1 MRNRLYRF
9 NPLVQK
15 IIVPTRVK
23 LERKNYAP
31 EVAWA
36 VAQVYAWAIKAAFFV
51 FPLVLSALLEDWSTP
66 LSSRPL
72 SSLALYYLA
81 TVGTVG
87 LGCIVAPWL
96 GLDVESIFD
105 ILERHEKK

>member
-9 NPLVQK
+9 NPLVQN

-23 LERKNYAP
+23 LERSNYTP

-36 VAQVYAWAIKAAFFV
+36 AAQAYAWAIKAAFAV
-51 FPLVLSALLEDWSTP
+51 FPFALSALLEDWGAPVSGRHLF
-66 LSSRPL
+66 LSG
-72 SSLALYYLA
+72 LYYLTA
-81 TVGTVG
+81 VGAVG
-87 LGCIVAPWL
+87 LGCIFAPWL

-105 ILERHEKK
+105 ILERHEK